1 MEPIIR
7 LLIAELLRFFLG
19 SMQTAQQELPI
30 QSQSSIVSVMKSCQK
45 IKMRKLILE
54 YNSCKGIAKSKK
66 KGKNPVIRE

>member
-1 MEPIIR
+1 
-7 LLIAELLRFFLG
+7 
-19 SMQTAQQELPI
+19 MQTVQQELSI
-30 QSQSSIVSVMKSCQK
+30 QSQYSIVSVMKSCQK

>member
-1 MEPIIR
+1 
-7 LLIAELLRFFLG
+7 
-19 SMQTAQQELPI
+19 MQTAQQELPI

>member
-1 MEPIIR
+1 MELIIR
-7 LLIAELLRFFLG
+7 ILITETLRFFLG
-19 SMQTAQQELPI
+19 SMQTVEQELSI
-30 QSQSSIVSVMKSCQK
+30 QSQYSIVSVMKSCQK